1 MEAEK
6 MDPNGIKMT
15 PEEAERIRR
24 VTQAAYEEDGGL
36 DPYLLE
42 LSDVLPS
49 SAFQDVDLS

>member
-1 MEAEK
+1 